1 MENKQNIKD
10 LIQKFYPHAK
20 EKLGFDHPV
29 RVIMRQDA
37 ENAQQSLGKT
47 AYYDPAEKL
56 IVLYVT
62 DRHPKDV
69 LRSFSHELVH
79 HAQNCRGELDDL
91 STDAHYAKDGK
102 GREIEEEAYLQGNL
116 NLRDYEDSIKFE
128 EPSHMNNIK
137 EQNELEDIID
147 KLYDGPRD
155 KKGVPTKKP
164 PLKKNWKEDPIGRK
178 QRTDFRKWY
187 MKYGPGSKQKDAG
200 AGMTSPEGPA
210 TDDPSFDY
218 RTKLPPKD
226 PHGLEKWKGKMR
238 AMSRKEYKKTFM
250 KTPEEDMKALIRAK
264 DKDRMEDA
272 IEIEK
277 RLARLDPNAFRDIPG
292 DGIDLESM
300 RDYIEF
306 KDSFSS
312 KGPFGHWDENPR
324 DYDYFNRM
332 KKYAKHRTGTDSGLA
347 KDALP
352 KKKQNEGVNKVKLT
366 KSQLKG
372 LIEQTIEKITEKKF
386 PDLTGDGKVTQ
397 ADILK
402 GRGVKL
408 KEKENEKDGVLDDDG
423 FDAFRD
429 AFKPVTGGDAG
440 DSEKE
445 KNRERFRAVAR
456 AAERTK
462 EKREEDG
469 EMDEQGMV
477 VKADVT
483 LTGEAKRIIDML
495 DNFFNQADVESAEM
509 EAFVAAIM
517 QKMQD
522 KGVQYADPSNTL
534 NVDEISPVPTPIPH
548 RDEKDDDLGE
558 QEMKPT
564 IRGKDKEI
572 ELEKEKKT
580 GEEAD
585 ALIKVATD
593 QRKKEKETANPS
605 LNVDENNETWYN
617 SSLYESLKS
626 KWTK

>member
-128 EPSHMNNIK
+128 
-137 EQNELEDIID
+137 
-147 KLYDGPRD
+147 
-155 KKGVPTKKP
+155 
-164 PLKKNWKEDPIGRK
+164 
-178 QRTDFRKWY
+178 
-187 MKYGPGSKQKDAG
+187 
-200 AGMTSPEGPA
+200 
-210 TDDPSFDY
+210 
-218 RTKLPPKD
+218 
-226 PHGLEKWKGKMR
+226 
-238 AMSRKEYKKTFM
+238 
-250 KTPEEDMKALIRAK
+250 
-264 DKDRMEDA
+264 
-272 IEIEK
+272 
-277 RLARLDPNAFRDIPG
+277 
-292 DGIDLESM
+292 
-300 RDYIEF
+300 
-306 KDSFSS
+306 
-312 KGPFGHWDENPR
+312 
-324 DYDYFNRM
+324 
-332 KKYAKHRTGTDSGLA
+332 
-347 KDALP
+347 
-352 KKKQNEGVNKVKLT
+352 GVNEMKLT

-408 KEKENEKDGVLDDDG
+408 KEKEHENDSALDDDG

-429 AFKPVTGGDAG
+429 AFKSVTGDKEG

-469 EMDEQGMV
+469 EMDEQEMV

-483 LTGEAKRIIDML
+483 LTGEAKRIIDMF
-495 DNFFNQADVESAEM
+495 DNFLNQADVEGAEM
-509 EAFVAAIM
+509 EAVVAAIM
-517 QKMQD
+517 QKLQD
-522 KGVQYADPSNTL
+522 KGVEYADPSGTL
-534 NVDEISPVPTPIPH
+534 DMDEISPVPTPIPN
-548 RDEKDDDLGE
+548 RDEKDNDLGE

-564 IRGKDKEI
+564 IKGKKIKIEKEPKDPMDPVIKIATDKRKDKEKFVAPSDPAPN
-572 ELEKEKKT
+572 LE
-580 GEEAD
+580 
-585 ALIKVATD
+585 
-593 QRKKEKETANPS
+593 
-605 LNVDENNETWYN
+605 ENNETWYN